1 MNCSYHD
8 ASKMIDHALLMP
20 TLTSEEL
27 ETGCRMAAAYEVAS
41 VCIMPYY
48 VDRCAEL
55 LQDSGVLPSTVIGF
69 PHGGQT
75 TSTKVA
81 ESERAIAD
89 GAIELDM
96 VINISA
102 ALSGRWQYVADE
114 IKAIV
119 SLAHDHQRQVK
130 VIFENCYLTDGQ
142 KQRLCEICC
151 ELGADWI
158 KTSTGFGTTGATM
171 PDLELMLS
179 HRKLPTQV
187 KAAGGVRDLET
198 LLKVREM
205 GVSRV
210 GASATAAILDP
221 ARQQLKL
228 EPVKYQTNTSETGY

>member
-20 TLTSEEL
+20 TLTQDEL
-27 ETGCRMAAAYEVAS
+27 EAGCRMAAAYEVAS

-48 VDRCAEL
+48 VPRCAEL
-55 LQDSGVLPSTVIGF
+55 LEGSGVLPSTVIGF
-69 PHGGQT
+69 PHGGQA
-75 TSTKVA
+75 TSTKIA
-81 ESERAIAD
+81 ESEKAIAD

-102 ALSGRWQYVADE
+102 ALSGQWQYITREIDE
-114 IKAIV
+114 IV
-119 SLAHDHQRQVK
+119 SLAHANQRKVK
-130 VIFENCYLTDGQ
+130 VIFENCYLGDDQ

-151 ELGADWI
+151 ELKADWI
-158 KTSTGFGTTGATM
+158 KTSTGFGTSGATM
-171 PDLELMLS
+171 PDLELMLAK
-179 HRKLPTQV
+179 RTLPTQV

-198 LLKVREM
+198 LLKVRDM

-221 ARQQLKL
+221 AREHWDL
-228 EPVKYQTNTSETGY
+228 EPLQANGDDQPTGY